1 MIKTQGIKLVQVSA
15 SLVMTL
21 GGPVAVVKGIN
32 KYLNAESN
40 IINLVFGTLDVDL
53 TEAYTFKTFANNRY
67 GFTSRRT
74 PKLFR
79 DHLATADIVLIHGY
93 YLFSTILAI
102 WYAKKGRIFVM
113 PHGSLE
119 RYQSERGFFRKR
131 LFDHVFKILLGNR
144 RFTFLVG
151 SNSEVD
157 SVTERFPN
165 SRVLVVGLGVEE
177 VSSQRRILND
187 YNRPVELLCMS
198 RISEKKRIDLCIR
211 AVAQLNSSDRKFI
224 LKIYGSG
231 DKKLEDDLKELAQRL
246 DVSDSVHFC
255 GFANEEVR
263 HRAFSN
269 SDIFLLPSENENFA
283 VAVAES
289 IFELRPVVVSRFV
302 AMHEFVDEFEVG
314 ITLRELDSG
323 LLALAILNLIQDYDR
338 YVINCESNRELLSW
352 RHVSQVWLRT
362 LLEDWN

>member
-1 MIKTQGIKLVQVSA
+1 MIKRQNIKIVVVSA
-15 SLVMTL
+15 SLERRL
-21 GGPVAVVKGIN
+21 GGPVAVVQGIN
-32 KYLNAESN
+32 KYLNAESET
-40 IINLVFGTLDVDL
+40 INLVFGTSDIDL
-53 TEAYTFKTFANNRY
+53 AKVYTFKTFLNNRY

-79 DHLATADIVLIHGY
+79 DNLATADIILIHGY
-93 YLFSTILAI
+93 FLFSTILAI
-102 WYAKKGRIFVM
+102 RYAKNGRIFVM

-119 RYQSERGFFRKR
+119 RYQSKRGVFRKR
-131 LFDHVFKILLGNR
+131 LFDYVFKITLGGR
-144 RFTFLVG
+144 KFTFLVG

-157 SVTERFPN
+157 SVIERFPDT
-165 SRVLVVGLGVEE
+165 RVLVVGLGVEE

-198 RISEKKRIDLCIR
+198 RIAEKKRIDLCIR
-211 AVAQLNSSDRKFI
+211 AVAELNSSDRKFN

-231 DKKLEDDLKELAQRL
+231 DNKLEVDLKELAQRL

-263 HRAFSN
+263 RRAFSD
-269 SDIFLLPSENENFA
+269 SDIFLLPSQNENFA

-323 LLALAILNLIQDYDR
+323 VLALAILDLIQDYDK
-338 YVINCESNRELLSW
+338 YVRNCESNRELLSW
-352 RHVSQVWLRT
+352 THVSEVWLRA